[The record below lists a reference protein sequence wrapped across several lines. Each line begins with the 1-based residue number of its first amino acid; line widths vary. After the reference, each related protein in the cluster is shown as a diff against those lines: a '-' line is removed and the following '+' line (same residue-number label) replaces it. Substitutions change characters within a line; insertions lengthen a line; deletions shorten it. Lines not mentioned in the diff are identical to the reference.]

1 MIAVYELYLD
11 GLELPILPEN
21 LKEQVSKDNK
31 TYDVLNMGE
40 VILGGKIGL
49 RIWQINSVFFADGD
63 TAPSVYREHLEKLRD
78 SEEPFNFV
86 LNRWNDDGSLAF
98 NTDCEVLISDCTFE
112 DKAGEPGTLYY
123 SLKITEYRP
132 FGAVVM

>member
-1 MIAVYELYLD
+1 MNRITW
-11 GLELPILPEN
+11 
-21 LKEQVSKDNK
+21 KQK

>member
-1 MIAVYELYLD
+1 MYELYLD

>member
-1 MIAVYELYLD
+1 MYEMYLD
-11 GLELPILPEN
+11 GMALPILPEN

-31 TYDVLNMGE
+31 TYNVLNMGE

-49 RIWQINSVFFADGD
+49 RTWQINSVFFADGD

-78 SEEPFNFV
+78 SEEPFNFI